1 MMLTYI
7 AVFLIILVTLILAF
21 GLPAVLKKADDGAGV
36 FEGAL
41 NNRFVFFDLKKY
53 FIIYF
58 VLLIVILLVLLA
70 IGFKPLVTIVVM
82 VVLILGPIVA
92 YKIFLKRRMT
102 SFEKQLPDGL
112 QMIAGALRAGSSL
125 SAALLQLSTE
135 FPAPLS
141 QEISLVV
148 REQKLGLN
156 IDLCLQNLAERMP
169 LNSVILTVSTIRI
182 ANETGGELAESLA
195 RTANTLR
202 LIEQAE
208 GKIAALTSQGKM
220 QAWVVG
226 LMPVS
231 LIVVLDKMEPEAMG
245 QLWTT
250 KEGWLA
256 LAMIVTLEFL
266 GIYVIRKIVNID
278 V

>member
-1 MMLTYI
+1 MLTYI
-7 AVFLIILVTLILAF
+7 AVFFIILVTLILAF
-21 GLPAVLKKADDGAGV
+21 GLPAVLKKADDGAGA

-41 NNRFVFFDLKKY
+41 NERFIFLDLKKY
-53 FIIYF
+53 FLLYF
-58 VLLIVILLVLLA
+58 VFSVLILLVLLA
-70 IGFKPLVTIVVM
+70 IGFQPLFTIVM
-82 VVLILGPIVA
+82 IGSLIAAPLVA
-92 YKIFLKRRMT
+92 YKIFLKRRIA

-125 SAALLQLSTE
+125 SASLLQLSTE

-231 LIVVLDKMEPEAMG
+231 LIVVLNKMEPEAMG

-256 LAMIVTLEFL
+256 LAMIIVFEFL

>member
-1 MMLTYI
+1 MLTYI
-7 AVFLIILVTLILAF
+7 AVFVIILVTLILAF
-21 GLPAVLKKADDGAGV
+21 GLPTVLKKADDGAGA

-41 NNRFVFFDLKKY
+41 NDRFVFFDLKKY
-53 FIIYF
+53 FIIYL
-58 VLLIVILLVLLA
+58 VLLILILCILLA

-82 VVLILGPIVA
+82 GILILGPLVA
-92 YKIFLKRRMT
+92 YKTFLKRRIT

-135 FPAPLS
+135 FPPPLS

-256 LAMIVTLEFL
+256 LAMIVVLEFL

>member
-7 AVFLIILVTLILAF
+7 AVFVIILVTLILAF
-21 GLPAVLKKADDGAGV
+21 GLPTVLKKADDGAGA

-41 NNRFVFFDLKKY
+41 NDRFIFFDLKKY
-53 FIIYF
+53 FIIYL
-58 VLLIVILLVLLA
+58 VLLILILCILLV

-82 VVLILGPIVA
+82 GVLILGPLVA
-92 YKIFLKRRMT
+92 YKTFLKRRIT

-135 FPAPLS
+135 FPPPLS

-156 IDLCLQNLAERMP
+156 MDLCLQNLAERMP

-231 LIVVLDKMEPEAMG
+231 LIVVLEKMEPEAMG

-256 LAMIVTLEFL
+256 LAMIVVLEFL

>member
-7 AVFLIILVTLILAF
+7 AVFVIILVTLILAF
-21 GLPAVLKKADDGAGV
+21 GLPTVLKKADDGAGA

-41 NNRFVFFDLKKY
+41 NDRFIFFDLKKY
-53 FIIYF
+53 FIIYL
-58 VLLIVILLVLLA
+58 VLLILILCILLV

-82 VVLILGPIVA
+82 GILILGPLVA
-92 YKIFLKRRMT
+92 YKTFLKRRIT

-135 FPAPLS
+135 FPPPLS

-195 RTANTLR
+195 RTANTFR

-231 LIVVLDKMEPEAMG
+231 LIMVLDKMEPEAMG

-256 LAMIVTLEFL
+256 LAMIVVLEFL

>member
-1 MMLTYI
+1 MMTYI
-7 AVFLIILVTLILAF
+7 AVFIIILVTLILAF
-21 GLPAVLKKADDGAGV
+21 GLPAVLKKADDGAGA

-41 NNRFVFFDLKKY
+41 NDRFIFLDLKKY
-53 FIIYF
+53 FVIYL
-58 VLLIVILLVLLA
+58 VISILIFFILLA
-70 IGFKPLVTIVVM
+70 IGFKPLVTIVV
-82 VVLILGPIVA
+82 VGILILGPIVA
-92 YKIFLKRRMT
+92 YKMFLKRRIAA
-102 SFEKQLPDGL
+102 FEKQLPDGL

-125 SAALLQLSTE
+125 SASLLQLSTE
-135 FPAPLS
+135 FPPPLS

-156 IDLCLQNLAERMP
+156 IDICLQNLAERMP

-231 LIVVLDKMEPEAMG
+231 LIVVLNKMEPEAMG

-256 LAMIVTLEFL
+256 LAAIIILEFL

>member
-1 MMLTYI
+1 MLTYI
-7 AVFLIILVTLILAF
+7 AVFVIILVTLILAF
-21 GLPAVLKKADDGAGV
+21 GLPTVLKKADDGAGA

-41 NNRFVFFDLKKY
+41 NDRFVFFDLKKY
-53 FIIYF
+53 FIIYL
-58 VLLIVILLVLLA
+58 VLLILILCILLV

-82 VVLILGPIVA
+82 GILILGPLVA
-92 YKIFLKRRMT
+92 YKTFLKRRIT

-135 FPAPLS
+135 FPPPLS

-256 LAMIVTLEFL
+256 LAMIVVLEFL

>member
-7 AVFLIILVTLILAF
+7 AVFVIILVTLILAF
-21 GLPAVLKKADDGAGV
+21 GLPTVLKKADDGAGA

-41 NNRFVFFDLKKY
+41 NDRFVFFDLKKY
-53 FIIYF
+53 FIIYL
-58 VLLIVILLVLLA
+58 VLLILILCILLV

-82 VVLILGPIVA
+82 GILILGPLVA
-92 YKIFLKRRMT
+92 YKTFLKRRIT

-135 FPAPLS
+135 FPPPLS

-256 LAMIVTLEFL
+256 LAMIVVLEFL

>member
-1 MMLTYI
+1 MLTYI
-7 AVFLIILVTLILAF
+7 AVFVIILVTLILAF
-21 GLPAVLKKADDGAGV
+21 GLPTVLKKADDGAGA

-41 NNRFVFFDLKKY
+41 NDRFIFFDLKKY
-53 FIIYF
+53 FIIYL
-58 VLLIVILLVLLA
+58 VLLILILCILLV

-82 VVLILGPIVA
+82 GVLILGPLVA
-92 YKIFLKRRMT
+92 YKTFLKRRIT

-135 FPAPLS
+135 FPPPLS

-156 IDLCLQNLAERMP
+156 MDLCLQNLAERMP

-231 LIVVLDKMEPEAMG
+231 LIVVLEKMEPEAMG

-256 LAMIVTLEFL
+256 LAMIVVLEFL